1 MATRTPRRNLLLI
14 CLMLLA
20 VPTLGRAASPSPL
33 ATVPTLVASP
43 SATAPTT
50 TTTPARPTATA
61 TVRSLPTPT
70 PTAGRSA
77 EAEAEPEAP
86 ADPYDD
92 VVATTVPPR
101 PRAFRTPERAAAPVF
116 MAPEGAGPG
125 ASAPDA
131 PASDHAPMPAAPA
144 ARGGTGLVVFR
155 VTARTAVEG
164 FDLRVTYPRTLGAFA
179 TSGQQAD
186 CNAGTGTLVV
196 ASDRGAGELR
206 LLVASG
212 QALPLPLDVF
222 CRFALTAGSGLEARS
237 FDVRVAE
244 VTSNAMRADSGL
256 LIVNVVVR

>member
-1 MATRTPRRNLLLI
+1 MATRTLQRDLLLM
-14 CLMLLA
+14 CLLLVA
-20 VPTLGRAASPSPL
+20 TPTLGRAASPSPL
-33 ATVPTLVASP
+33 VTVPTPVASP
-43 SATAPTT
+43 SGTAPTA

-61 TVRSLPTPT
+61 TARPLPTAVRPT
-70 PTAGRSA
+70 
-77 EAEAEPEAP
+77 EAEPEAL
-86 ADPYDD
+86 ADPSEE
-92 VVATTVPPR
+92 VVATTVAPR
-101 PRAFRTPERAAAPVF
+101 PRAFRTPERAAPPVF
-116 MAPEGAGPG
+116 MAPEGTGPG
-125 ASAPDA
+125 AAAPDA

-196 ASDRGAGELR
+196 AGDRGTGELR

-222 CRFALTAGSGLEARS
+222 CRFTLTPGSGLDARS

-244 VTSNAMRADSGL
+244 VTSNAKRADSGL